1 MLKYKSVSKSY
12 GNVRALKEVTV
23 EFQPGRVHAL
33 LGPNGS
39 GKSTLMKI
47 AIGLVKPDSG
57 SVNVDSLDPVR
68 D

>member
-1 MLKYKSVSKSY
+1 MLKYESVFKDY
-12 GNVRALKEVTV
+12 GNVRALRGVTA

-47 AIGLVKPDSG
+47 AIGLVKPS
-57 SVNVDSLDPVR
+57 S
-68 D
+68 